1 MIDRE
6 PESRWP
12 RRRVLQ
18 LGASLAGGLFAAGSL
33 GTRVLLGADTEPDTT
48 PSDEIRRQIE
58 QILNAEGKVSDGV
71 FHVDIDRKDI
81 DNVTLHGVPIK
92 PSFQING
99 SLFFQTAGTGR
110 VMMNADL
117 ALRPEE
123 LDRFIDRL
131 IANDIVFQAEHQHMF
146 DFSPVVWFVH
156 FRAEGDPL
164 RIAKGVKAALDTTST
179 PFPQNSPEHSN
190 TPLPAEEMGRIIG
203 GKPDVKEDGVV
214 TFDVPRRERI
224 MLGGV
229 PISPYLNVD
238 TDIAFQPL
246 EGGKAAAIPDY
257 SLLASEVQR
266 VVGEKLH
273 EGWDIGCLYNQ
284 EIAESPQLYF
294 SHQFKTGDP
303 LQLAREIRSAL
314 NLTNVKF
321 E

>member
-1 MIDRE
+1 MTN
-6 PESRWP
+6 PEAGSQWP
-12 RRRVLQ
+12 RRRVLK
-18 LGASLAGGLFAAGSL
+18 LGASLAGLLAAGSL
-33 GTRVLLGADTEPDTT
+33 GNPLLLAADTEPDTA
-48 PSDEIRRQIE
+48 PSDEVRRQVE
-58 QILNAEGKVSDGV
+58 QILNAKGKVSDGV
-71 FHVDIDRKDI
+71 FHLDIDRKDI
-81 DNVTLHGVPIK
+81 ENVTLHGVPIK

-99 SLFFQTAGTGR
+99 SLFFQTGGGR

-117 ALRPEE
+117 ALKAEE

-131 IANDIVFQAEHQHMF
+131 IVNNIVFQAEHQHMF
-146 DFSPVVWFVH
+146 DFSPVIWFVH

-164 RIAKGVKAALDTTST
+164 RIAKGVKSALDTTAT
-179 PFPQNSPEHSN
+179 PFPQKTPEHPT

-203 GKPDVKEDGVV
+203 AKPDVKEDGVV

-229 PISPYLNVD
+229 SISPYLNVD

-266 VVGEKLH
+266 VVGEQSH
-273 EGWDIGCLYNQ
+273 RGWEIGCLYNQ